1 MREPSVS
8 LVNFINIMQT
18 SAVASVSLRH
28 AGTEEKTVRLRYRAS
43 DAGEWSATTTA
54 TTKGSGT
61 TIPLTGLTAST
72 TYKAQVWLT
81 GSAPP
86 SGARTYTFTTLDV
99 VIPDPSIAT
108 IEFEGIGQT
117 SATVV
122 VKVADAG
129 AEMKEVYLKYRIG
142 DSDEWTTLPS
152 PSTTHGDTV
161 SIDLSGLREGTDY
174 DVAVALTDD
183 FSTSLTNSFTTV
195 AVPRLSGVSVSS
207 VTDTSAVASVSI
219 ARAGAGQKTV
229 SLQYRELGE
238 DEWGAAT
245 SKTTGGASATFDL
258 SGLEPDT
265 GYQVRAYLSFAPD
278 TPRYVVF
285 TTLSSAPG
293 TSVNDGSSVAGVSV
307 GSVTQTSAV
316 PTVTIANAGASRN
329 TVYLRYRESGESG
342 WTWKTPKTTQDA
354 SVPFELSELAP
365 GTRYE
370 VEASLSTDFSG
381 AGSAAFTTL
390 APDPLISGVSVQ
402 DIAETTATA
411 IVTIANADG
420 QNRSAH
426 LRYRTTTPEGSWSAV
441 QTAASSTGSASVSLT
456 GLAHGAEYQVQASLD
471 DSFPATRTK
480 QTTFTTLRY
489 PSISSVEAMN
499 VGRQGASVRV
509 TIADSR
515 GEAQTVY
522 VRHRRA
528 SNSAWRTTDQTE
540 SENDI
545 ASLRLGDLSSGTEYT
560 AEASLDD
567 SFPPDGT
574 KSVTFTTRDP
584 VEEDEDEDDRPVRVT
599 TRQARTVQSGRAV
612 DTPLLGFSPLMLTF
626 TAVEGGD
633 SPPPQ
638 TFQVWNR
645 SSGAMRF
652 TLSHSEEWLS
662 QDPPSGMSTGPGNL
676 VTITASVDSS
686 GLASGKYVDVIN
698 INVGSSDRASGQVN
712 VTLDVLPTDYVRQF
726 VSRAEGGVVMLPDG
740 TMKIV
745 VPPLAPPKDADIEL
759 MKVDPET
766 HGAPPEEQD
775 LIVVEV
781 VEIDSNTYSPGGDTP
796 EDAAYSPSVEL
807 WILLTDGES
816 TACAEGRAKVYE
828 VVSGD
833 WRPVEHRCE
842 TDESGRVWIVSEIER
857 LGAFALVTNE
867 SAATPTPVA
876 AAVTPAPTPT
886 PVAATVTLAATP
898 TPAPAGATT
907 IVLTMPQGTTV
918 QRTLLTAQAPTPIPT
933 QAPALMPAPNGR
945 TETSPALMPT
955 PAPTAA
961 AAPTQESIPVLQA
974 ATVEQS
980 SGEFNWMMLA
990 ALGALFLAGAFIVI
1004 FLVYRGRRR
1013 DVGQHR

>member
-1 MREPSVS
+1 MDHPSLS
-8 LVNFINIMQT
+8 LDHI
-18 SAVASVSLRH
+18 
-28 AGTEEKTVRLRYRAS
+28 
-43 DAGEWSATTTA
+43 
-54 TTKGSGT
+54 
-61 TIPLTGLTAST
+61 
-72 TYKAQVWLT
+72 
-81 GSAPP
+81 
-86 SGARTYTFTTLDV
+86 
-99 VIPDPSIAT
+99 
-108 IEFEGIGQT
+108 
-117 SATVV
+117 
-122 VKVADAG
+122 
-129 AEMKEVYLKYRIG
+129 
-142 DSDEWTTLPS
+142 
-152 PSTTHGDTV
+152 HGDTV

-183 FSTSLTNSFTTV
+183 FSPSLTNSFTTV

-207 VTDTSAVASVSI
+207 VTDTSAVATVSI

-229 SLQYRELGE
+229 SLQRRELGE

-285 TTLSSAPG
+285 TTLSSSPGTRVNDG
-293 TSVNDGSSVAGVSV
+293 TSVSGVSI

-316 PTVTIANAGASRN
+316 STVTIANAGASRN
-329 TVYLRYRESGESG
+329 TVYLRYRVSGESG
-342 WTWKTPKTTQDA
+342 WTWKAPKTTQDA

-390 APDPLISGVSVQ
+390 APDPLISGVSVE
-402 DIAETTATA
+402 DIAQTTATA

-420 QNRSAH
+420 QNRTAH

-441 QTAASSTGSASVSLT
+441 QTAASNTGSASVSLT

-480 QTTFTTLRY
+480 HTVFTTLRY
-489 PSISSVEAMN
+489 PSIASVEARN
-499 VGRQGASVRV
+499 VGRQGAAIRV

-522 VRHRRA
+522 VRHRRT
-528 SNSAWRTTDQTE
+528 SGSAWRTTGQTE

-567 SFPPDGT
+567 SFPSDET

-584 VEEDEDEDDRPVRVT
+584 AEEDEDDRPVRVT
-599 TRQARTVQSGRAV
+599 TRQVRTVQSGRAV
-612 DTPLLGFSPLMLTF
+612 DTPLLGFSPLVLTF

-633 SPPPQ
+633 SPSPQ

-676 VTITASVDSS
+676 VAITVSVDSS
-686 GLASGKYVDVIN
+686 GLESGKYVDVIN
-698 INVGSSDRASGQVN
+698 INVSSSDRASGQVN

-759 MKVDPET
+759 MKVDPQT

-796 EDAAYSPSVEL
+796 EDAAYSPGVEL
-807 WILLTDGES
+807 WIMLPDGES

-842 TDESGRVWIVSEIER
+842 TDEFGRVWIVSEIER

-867 SAATPTPVA
+867 SPATPTPVA
-876 AAVTPAPTPT
+876 AEVTPAPTPT
-886 PVAATVTLAATP
+886 PTAAAVTLAATP
-898 TPAPAGATT
+898 TPAPAGPTT
-907 IVLTMPQGTTV
+907 IVLTMPQGTAV

-961 AAPTQESIPVLQA
+961 AAPTQESVPVLQA
-974 ATVEQS
+974 SIVEQS
-980 SGEFNWMMLA
+980 SGELNWMMLA
-990 ALGALFLAGAFIVI
+990 ALGVLFLAGALIVI
-1004 FLVYRGRRR
+1004 FLVYRRRR
-1013 DVGQHR
+1013 RNVGQHP